1 MHLQTHLMSGWC
13 VGNLINLTARERFL
27 AMVMAVAPD
36 LDGLTYLGSVKA
48 YWATHHVYG
57 HNLLY
62 LIAVAGVLTLFC
74 QHRLKIFAFF
84 MVIGHLHL
92 AMDLLGS
99 GEGWAI
105 PYWLPFD
112 RKEYLWGWSW
122 AFDGWQN
129 KVAGLGFLLWTIWIA
144 VYQKRTPLEYVM
156 PKLDVQLVNLAQKL
170 RRRKR

>member
-13 VGNLINLTARERFL
+13 VGNLINLSARERFW

-36 LDGLTYLGSVKA
+36 LDGLTYLWSVKA

-62 LIAVAGVLTLFC
+62 LIAVAGVLTVFC
-74 QHRLKIFAFF
+74 QHRLKSFALF

-99 GEGWAI
+99 GEGWTI

-112 RKEYLWGWSW
+112 RKEYLWAWGW
-122 AFDGWQN
+122 AFDSWQN
-129 KVAGLGFLLWTIWIA
+129 KVAGLGFLLWCVWIV

-156 PKLDVQLVNLAQKL
+156 PKLDAQLVNLAQKL